1 VTIQKFKEMSCLSS
15 HLMLF
20 PNETILKI
28 FRHLDARSLNEAGLV
43 CKRWSDLVQ
52 ILHDESWR
60 SLTKAVLLKAEIIGP
75 KYKSIGWV
83 EQEHSWKTCNC
94 TNIASEFIPYD
105 DIERLDHDMGI
116 VESIKQ
122 TYNGRDSMYFSSAY
136 EAEAASSL
144 AASRIFTSIDELK
157 IHYFDGDFSSV
168 KNLSHLLRIVEDGVY
183 LISVTIKDLPTLFSH
198 ICCKVLEFIFHED
211 TFTVEDINSLTE
223 VLNDGVEKFNSIY
236 GQNINFPLIENY
248 DGRGKCHEIQFEYYE
263 GQDDEEFESDLPK
276 IQEWALSRG
285 WTVTV
290 TNDANF
296 DAIIINSRRD

>member
-157 IHYFDGDFSSV
+157 IHSLMDGLDGDFSSV
-168 KNLSHLLRIVEDGVY
+168 KNLSHLLRIVKHGVY
-183 LISVTIKDLPTLFSH
+183 LINLTIKDLPTFFSH
-198 ICCKVLEFIFHED
+198 ICCKELEFIEHKD
-211 TFTVEDINSLTE
+211 TLTVKDINSLTE
-223 VLNDGVEKFNSIY
+223 VLNDGVEKFKFMY
-236 GQNINFPLIENY
+236 GQNIRFPLIENY
-248 DGRGKCHEIQFEYYE
+248 DGRGKCHEIQFEYY
-263 GQDDEEFESDLPK
+263 DYEEFESDLSK
-276 IQEWALSRG
+276 IQEWALSKG
-285 WTVTV
+285 WIVEV
-290 TNDANF
+290 NYVSC
-296 DAIIINSRRD
+296 IINLRRN